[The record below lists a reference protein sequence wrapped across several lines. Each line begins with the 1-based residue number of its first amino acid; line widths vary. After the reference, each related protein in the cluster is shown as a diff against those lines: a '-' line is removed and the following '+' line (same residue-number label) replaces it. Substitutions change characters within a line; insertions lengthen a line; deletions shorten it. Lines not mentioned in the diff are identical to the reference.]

1 MWARSAANSADEA
14 EAVGSLDFPISGTP
28 VTVQP
33 ALIAGVTLG
42 ANKIAPQPRGS
53 SITWT
58 ASAWGGA
65 APYQYK
71 FLVWDGTSR
80 IVVRAWSTVPT
91 FTWTPS
97 MINTRYKV
105 IVWVRSNGN
114 LEDAPE
120 QFTEVMFPIQ

>member
-1 MWARSAANSADEA
+1 
-14 EAVGSLDFPISGTP
+14 V
-28 VTVQP
+28 
-33 ALIAGVTLG
+33 VTLS

-58 ASAWGGA
+58 ASAVGGA

-80 IVVRAWSTVPT
+80 IVVRDWSTLPT

-97 MINTRYKV
+97 MANSYYKV
-105 IVWVRSNGN
+105 IVWVRSSGN
-114 LEDAPE
+114 FGDAPE
-120 QFTEVMFPIQ
+120 KFTELMFPIQ